1 MIMSENELE
10 TINDSYDVVVVG
22 TGNGG
27 LAATAYLAQKGLKVL
42 ALEQHNLPG
51 GVATSF
57 VRGRFEF
64 ETSLHEL
71 ASYGPESNKG
81 SIRRMFEDMFQ
92 LDTEFVQV
100 PEAYR
105 LIVTDV
111 NEKMDVC
118 LPFGVDNMIDAI
130 EKEVPGSRES
140 VKKFFD
146 LAKEIGDAFSYVG
159 STGGKPD
166 QSVLLKEHLNFL
178 KTAAYSA
185 QEVEDALGIP
195 KKAQDILNGYWAY
208 LGLPI
213 SRINFTIYAA
223 MVENYAD
230 LGGWI
235 PTNRSH
241 GYTTAFD
248 EKIREFGGRIE
259 YNTRVDKILVEN
271 GNVIGVETVNGDK
284 IQTNYVICNASPT
297 LTYNKLI
304 YPKSE
309 VPEIAYKDVN
319 ARIHGLTG
327 FVIYAGLDASA
338 EELGL
343 NEYGYFIMNS
353 MNTESVYDS
362 WTSLQP
368 PEGLACVVL
377 NNAVPD
383 CSPPGTCI
391 LDITTLFRPEA
402 WENVKPEDY
411 YRIKNEIA
419 EKLLIKFEKATGAP
433 IREHIEEIEIATPVT
448 FARYTRHYKGIFYG
462 YEPESWDSIVPRLMS
477 MGKDVYIEGLEF
489 AGGFNRRL
497 HGYSSSMGDGL
508 ISAQL
513 TYAKIMKE
521 REKA

>member
-1 MIMSENELE
+1 MSENKDQRIE
-10 TINDSYDVVVVG
+10 DSYDVCIIG
-22 TGNGG
+22 SGNGG
-27 LAATAYLAQKGLKVL
+27 LAATAFLAQKGLKVIM
-42 ALEQHNLPG
+42 LEQHNLPG

-71 ASYGPESNKG
+71 ASYGPETNKG
-81 SIRRMFEDMFQ
+81 SVRRMFDRFGI
-92 LDTEFVQV
+92 DTKFVQV

-105 LIVTDV
+105 LISIHPE
-111 NEKMDVC
+111 NKMDVSI
-118 LPFGVDNMIDAI
+118 PFGVDNFIDAI
-130 EKEVPGSRES
+130 EKEVPGSKES
-140 VKKFFD
+140 VKNFFKV
-146 LAKEIGDAFSYVG
+146 AEEISNAFGYIG

-166 QSVLLKEHLNFL
+166 QGVLMKEYMNFL

-185 QEVEDALGIP
+185 QEVEHALGIP
-195 KKAQDILNGYWAY
+195 KKAQEILNGYWAY

-213 SRINFTIYAA
+213 SRINFTIFAL
-223 MVENYAD
+223 MVQNYAEV
-230 LGGWI
+230 GGWI
-235 PTNRSH
+235 PTDRSH

-248 EKIREFGGRIE
+248 DRIRNFGGRIE
-259 YNTRVDKILVEN
+259 YNTRVEKILVEN
-271 GNVIGVETVNGDK
+271 GKVIGVETVNGDK
-284 IQTNYVICNASPT
+284 IKTNYVICNASPT

-327 FVIYAGLDASA
+327 FVVYAGLDASA

-343 NEYGYFIMNS
+343 NEYGYFIMDT
-353 MNTESVYDS
+353 MTTEDVYDS
-362 WTSLQP
+362 WTVLEP
-368 PEGLACVVL
+368 PQGLACVVL
-377 NNAVPD
+377 NSCIPD
-383 CSPPGTCI
+383 ASPPGTCI
-391 LDITTLFRPEA
+391 LDITTLYRPEA

-411 YRIKNEIA
+411 FEIKTKIA
-419 EKLLIKFEKATGAP
+419 EELLIKFEKATGAP
-433 IREHIEEIEIATPVT
+433 IRNHIEEIEIAAPPT

-489 AGGFNRRL
+489 AGGFNRRI
-497 HGYSSSMGDGL
+497 HGYSSALGDGL

-521 REKA
+521 REQS

>member
-1 MIMSENELE
+1 MSNKKEQNLE
-10 TINDSYDVVVVG
+10 DSYDVVVIG
-22 TGNGG
+22 AGNGG
-27 LAATAYLAQKGLKVL
+27 LSATAFLAQKGLKVL
-42 ALEQHNLPG
+42 MLEQHNLPG

-71 ASYGPESNKG
+71 ASYGPETNKG
-81 SIRRMFEDMFQ
+81 NVRRMFEDRFK

-105 LIVTDV
+105 LIVTDP
-111 NEKMDVC
+111 NEKMDVTM
-118 LPFGVDNMIDAI
+118 PFGVENMIDAI

-146 LAKEIGDAFSYVG
+146 LAEEIGEAFNYIG

-166 QSVLLKEHLNFL
+166 QGVLMKEYSNFL
-178 KTAAYSA
+178 KTAAYST

-213 SRINFTIYAA
+213 SRINFTIYCT
-223 MVENYAD
+223 MVQNYAD

-241 GYTTAFD
+241 GFTTAFD
-248 EKIREFGGRIE
+248 KKIREYGGRIE
-259 YNTRVDKILVEN
+259 YNTRVEKILVEN
-271 GNVIGVETVNGDK
+271 GKITGVETVNGDK
-284 IQTNYVICNASPT
+284 FKTNYVICNASPT

-343 NEYGYFIMNS
+343 TEYGYFIMDS
-353 MNTESVYDS
+353 MNTEALYDS
-362 WTSLQP
+362 WTVLKP
-368 PEGLACVVL
+368 PKGLACVVL
-377 NNAVPD
+377 NNALPD

-391 LDITTLFRPEA
+391 LDITTLYKSEP

-411 YRIKNEIA
+411 HDTKTKIA
-419 EKLLIKFEKATGAP
+419 EELLINFEKATGTS
-433 IREHIEEIEIATPVT
+433 IRDHIEEIEIATPAT

-497 HGYSSSMGDGL
+497 HGYSSALGDGM

-521 REKA
+521 RDNA